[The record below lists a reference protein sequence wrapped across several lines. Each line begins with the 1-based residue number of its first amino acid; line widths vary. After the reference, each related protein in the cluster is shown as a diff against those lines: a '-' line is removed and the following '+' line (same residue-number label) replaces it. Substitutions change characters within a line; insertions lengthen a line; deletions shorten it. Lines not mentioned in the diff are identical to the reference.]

1 MAATGKNN
9 PRGGRGG
16 VSPQSMARWAERKR
30 RPGINFQSLNADYLK
45 LAIST
50 IVDAGGAIQ
59 FGELQGGVGVMVKVF
74 VGDARSQL
82 PAILNV
88 ELEELLLDVVE
99 DWSSSSEDPFMAWGI
114 GNPRQLAAD

>member
-1 MAATGKNN
+1 MATTGKNN

-16 VSPQSMARWAERKR
+16 VSPQSMSRWAERKR
-30 RPGINFQSLNADYLK
+30 RPGINFQTLNGDWLK
-45 LAIST
+45 MAIAT

-82 PAILNV
+82 PSILNV

-99 DWSSSSEDPFMAWGI
+99 DWSSTAEDPFLAWGMA
-114 GNPRQLAAD
+114 NPRQQAAD